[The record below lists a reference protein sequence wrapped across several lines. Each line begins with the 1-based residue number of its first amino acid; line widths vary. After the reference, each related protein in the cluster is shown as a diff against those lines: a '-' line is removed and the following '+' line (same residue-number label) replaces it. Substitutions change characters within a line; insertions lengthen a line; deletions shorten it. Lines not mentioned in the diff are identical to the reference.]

1 MKNNIKA
8 EIVAH
13 SKRAGSGE
21 EIITYKLTFPRIIL
35 SELNTYKMIEKN
47 TSSCLS
53 GSCDILCYRDNSF
66 KTMTIKELHSLY
78 VGGLSENFKIVSF
91 NEDSGFVT
99 QNIGKVFHSGVKPV
113 YRIVFEGG
121 VYLDCTEDHRLFM
134 RGESENK
141 YVTLKDFNIKR
152 EGDDISINSKLI
164 NARFFSIDL
173 TEIYSKYKNLQ
184 VDEELS
190 DNNIFTYSGFGSIP
204 HVEFDLYETLSI
216 KEIEYLGE
224 METYDI
230 EVDGEYHNFIANGI
244 VVHNSRA
251 IPFEKM
257 VEVVENKPF
266 IPLVWMREH
275 KGMQGTEYLTDPK
288 HIEEKTNTWLAA
300 RDMAIDISRELVHDI
315 VRVTYDDSEG
325 YNAISN
331 IEIPNTSL
339 SKNYGNRL
347 LEPWMWVT
355 QLCTGSRE
363 SFEHLFNQRCPIY
376 EVSYYITDPVEEDKK
391 IQRTLGGCSK
401 KDIINHIKE
410 NNLDTDVL
418 SWDDIEWLKHNRGQ
432 AEIHF
437 MDLAEKMYDALN
449 ESEPVIMK
457 EDEWHIPFSDR
468 PEFTPEMSLKD
479 KIMLSCA
486 MTARV
491 SFTTIADNEILT
503 LEKAKSIYTKCV
515 QSGHNSVVSHCAK
528 CMTDKEYRNWIKGE
542 IEREDYIVMVPQE
555 THGYCKNI
563 RGFIP
568 LRQYV
573 EDGVELSKFK

>member
-13 SKRAGSGE
+13 SKRAETCE

-66 KTMTIKELHSLY
+66 KTMTIRELHSLY
-78 VGGLSENFKIVSF
+78 ESDLYKEIKIVSF

-152 EGDDISINSKLI
+152 EGDEISINSKLI
-164 NARFFSIDL
+164 NSKFFSIDL
-173 TEIYSKYKNLQ
+173 TDIYSKYKNLQ

-190 DNNIFTYSGFGSIP
+190 DNNIFKYSGFGSIP
-204 HVEFDLYETLSI
+204 HVKFDLYETLSI

-224 METYDI
+224 IETYDI

-257 VEVVENKPF
+257 VEVVEKEPF
-266 IPLVWMREH
+266 IPIAWQLSH

-300 RDMAIDISRELVHDI
+300 RDMAIDISRDLVNDI
-315 VRVTYDDSEG
+315 VKVIYDDSEG

-339 SKNYGNRL
+339 SKNYGNRI
-347 LEPWMWVT
+347 LEPWTWVT
-355 QLCTGSRE
+355 QLCTGTRE
-363 SFEHLFNQRCPIY
+363 SFEHLFEQRCPQY
-376 EVSYYITDPVEEDKK
+376 EFEVDEGEFMTFK
-391 IQRTLGGCSK
+391 SK
-401 KDIINHIKE
+401 KE
-410 NNLDTDVL
+410 F
-418 SWDDIEWLKHNRGQ
+418 IETYNCYKDKSDLWWLQHNKGQ

-449 ESEPVIMK
+449 ESTPVEMS
-457 EDEWHIPFSDR
+457 DNEWHIPFSDR
-468 PEFTPEMSLKD
+468 PEFTPDMTLKD

-515 QSGHNSVVSHCAK
+515 QLGHNSVVSHCAK
-528 CMTDKEYRNWIKGE
+528 CMTEDERNTWIKGE
-542 IEREDYIVMVPQE
+542 LKQVAFSEFDSE
-555 THGYCKNI
+555 TFLEAPEEAKGFSKNL

>member
-35 SELNTYKMIEKN
+35 SEVNTYGSLSSRN
-47 TSSCLS
+47 TSS
-53 GSCDILCYRDNSF
+53 
-66 KTMTIKELHSLY
+66 
-78 VGGLSENFKIVSF
+78 
-91 NEDSGFVT
+91 
-99 QNIGKVFHSGVKPV
+99 
-113 YRIVFEGG
+113 
-121 VYLDCTEDHRLFM
+121 
-134 RGESENK
+134 
-141 YVTLKDFNIKR
+141 
-152 EGDDISINSKLI
+152 
-164 NARFFSIDL
+164 
-173 TEIYSKYKNLQ
+173 
-184 VDEELS
+184 
-190 DNNIFTYSGFGSIP
+190 
-204 HVEFDLYETLSI
+204 
-216 KEIEYLGE
+216 
-224 METYDI
+224 
-230 EVDGEYHNFIANGI
+230 
-244 VVHNSRA
+244 SRA
-251 IPFEKM
+251 VPFEKI
-257 VEVVENKPF
+257 VDVVKEDPF
-266 IPLVWMREH
+266 VPLAWMREH

-300 RDMAIDISRELVHDI
+300 RDMAIDISRELVQNI

-331 IEIPNTSL
+331 TEIPNTSL

-347 LEPWMWVT
+347 LEPFMWVT
-355 QLCTGSRE
+355 QLCTGTSE
-363 SFEHLFNQRCPIY
+363 SFEHLFEQRCPIY
-376 EVSYYITDPVEEDKK
+376 NIEGLKFT
-391 IQRTLGGCSK
+391 SK
-401 KDIINHIKE
+401 KEAIEIYPHLKDMTD
-410 NNLDTDVL
+410 LD
-418 SWDDIEWLKHNRGQ
+418 WLQCNSGQ

-449 ESEPVIMK
+449 ESTPVIMK

-468 PEFTPEMSLKD
+468 PEFTPDMSLKD

-515 QSGHNSVVSHCAK
+515 QLGHNSVVSHCAK
-528 CMTDKEYRNWIKGE
+528 CMTDNERNTWIKGE
-542 IEREDYIVMVPQE
+542 LKQVAFSEFDSE
-555 THGYCKNI
+555 TFLEASEEAKGFSKNL

>member
-78 VGGLSENFKIVSF
+78 ESDLYKEIKIVSF

-99 QNIGKVFHSGVKPV
+99 QNIGKVFHSGAKPV

-134 RGESENK
+134 RGDSENK

-173 TEIYSKYKNLQ
+173 TEIYSKFKNLQ

-190 DNNIFTYSGFGSIP
+190 DNNIFTYSCFGNIP

-257 VEVVENKPF
+257 VEVVKEDPF
-266 IPLVWMREH
+266 VPLAWMREH

-355 QLCTGSRE
+355 QLCTGTRE
-363 SFEHLFNQRCPIY
+363 SFEHLFNQRSPIY
-376 EVSYYITDPVEEDKK
+376 NVEGLKF
-391 IQRTLGGCSK
+391 TSK
-401 KDIINHIKE
+401 KEAIELYPHLKDMTD
-410 NNLDTDVL
+410 LD
-418 SWDDIEWLKHNRGQ
+418 WLQCNSGQ

-449 ESEPVIMK
+449 ESSPVIMK

-468 PEFTPEMSLKD
+468 PEFTPDLSLKD

-503 LEKAKSIYTKCV
+503 LEKAKRIYDKCV
-515 QSGHNSVVSHCAK
+515 EQGHFSVVSHCAK
-528 CMTDKEYRNWIKGE
+528 CMTDVEYRSWIKGE
-542 IEREDYIVMVPQE
+542 IEREDYIVAIPQE

-573 EDGVELSKFK
+573 EEGVELSKFK